1 MKITHAVITAAGK
14 GQGDLP
20 LQTLVDVDGQ
30 TRSALEIVLREAMDA
45 GVRELALV
53 VRPED
58 EKAYRHAAG
67 PCADALTFIHQ
78 PEALGYG
85 HALFLTRDFVG
96 NQPFLH
102 LVSDHLY
109 VSNTPVG
116 CARQLVEMAQAQGCT
131 VSAVQSTRETNL
143 HLYGTV
149 GGQKVPGAAGLYVV
163 EKVREKPTP
172 TLAEQEL
179 VVPGLRAGHYLCFF
193 GMHVLTSGVM
203 NALEGLLAAASDPK
217 RVQLSDALNLLA
229 AQEKYLACEISGDRQ
244 NIGIAYGLFYA
255 QLALALRG
263 VDRETVLA
271 EMVSHLALRCGAAE

>member
-30 TRSALEIVLREAMDA
+30 TRSALEIVLREAMDT
-45 GVRELALV
+45 GVRELGLI

-58 EKAYRHAAG
+58 EKAYRQAAG
-67 PCADALTFIHQ
+67 ACADAITFLHQ

-85 HALFLTRDFVG
+85 HALSLAGDFVG
-96 NQPFLH
+96 SRPFLH

-109 VSNTPVG
+109 VSNTGVG
-116 CARQLVEMAQAQGCT
+116 CARQLVETAERHGCA
-131 VSAVQSTRETNL
+131 VSAVQATRETNL

-149 GGQKVPGAAGLYVV
+149 GGQKVPGAAGLYAV
-163 EKVREKPTP
+163 EYVREKPTP
-172 TLAEQEL
+172 TLAEQAL

-193 GMHVLTSGVM
+193 GMHVLTEGVM
-203 NALEGLLAAASDPK
+203 DALAGLLDAAPDPR

-229 AQEKYLACEISGDRQ
+229 SQEKYLACEISGDRQ
-244 NIGIAYGLFYA
+244 NIGIPYGLFHA

-263 VDRETVLA
+263 VDRERVLA
-271 EMVSHLALRCGAAE
+271 EMVIRLAAGCGAAE